1 MDTVTVAYE
10 WAYRSMTATYDGERS
25 FTMLVDAG
33 ESHDEIVERAE
44 ERARRMVCQRGGFSP
59 MLVTIRRLR
68 IGR

>member
-1 MDTVTVAYE
+1 MDTVTVE
-10 WAYRSMTATYDGERS
+10 FDWSYRSMTATYDGSKS
-25 FTMLVDAG
+25 FEMLVDAG

-68 IGR
+68 IG